1 MSRSR
6 WIHFIIIICA
16 LCSIFLIVTN
26 VQIYNDYQNSRGKST
41 MLFGLEL
48 IEYRYKYFLSLV
60 GINGFIATLW
70 LSRKNVKRNK
80 TAMAIVLSLI
90 TIALALIE
98 FWRFFI

>member
-1 MSRSR
+1 MSRTR
-6 WIHFIIIICA
+6 WIHFIIVVCA
-16 LCSIFLIVTN
+16 LCSIFLIVIN
-26 VQIYNDYQNSRGKST
+26 IQIYNDYQNSSGKNRA
-41 MLFGLEL
+41 LFGIKL
-48 IEYRYKYFLSLV
+48 ISYYYKYYLSLV
-60 GINGFIATLW
+60 GVAGFIATLW